1 MKIHLVSGLLLL
13 LITASCSQKD
23 ATKKVVSFYH
33 WKSKATINQQYQ
45 QALKSTNTHKI
56 YLHYFDIVSEHEAN
70 WYDDGIFP
78 TYVLKEVD
86 PAYQNFEIVPV
97 VYITNQVFQVS
108 NLEVQKLSNRIKD
121 LVHQISQ
128 KHFKK
133 DISQIQIDCDWT
145 ESTKYAY
152 FELLESLSDEFDLD
166 VTIRLHQIKFK
177 EKTGVPP
184 VKKGTL
190 MVYNVGDLKDF
201 DQNSI
206 LQNSIVKQY
215 ITADTKYPMPL
226 NIALPLFSQTVI
238 KNKDNKIKIINSVD
252 RPTFE
257 NDKHFKQINTSQF
270 EVVKDTLYKGFYL
283 SEAYGIKLEE
293 LAVTEIVDSY
303 NTIKQSKLI
312 TNEILFYHLDKNSL
326 SNINLSELVEK
337 L

>member
-1 MKIHLVSGLLLL
+1 MKIHLLPSLLLL
-13 LITASCSQKD
+13 LITASCSQKE

-33 WKSKATINQQYQ
+33 WKSKAEFNKQYQ
-45 QALKSTNTHKI
+45 ESLKSVNANKI
-56 YLHYFDIVSEHEAN
+56 YLHYFDIVSEYEPN
-70 WYDDGIFP
+70 WYDDGIYP
-78 TYVLKEVD
+78 TYVLKNVAKE
-86 PAYQNFEIVPV
+86 YQDFKIVPV
-97 VYITNQVFQVS
+97 VYITNRVFQVP
-108 NLEVQKLSNRIKD
+108 NLEIKKLSNRIRD

-128 KHFKK
+128 KYFNK
-133 DISQIQIDCDWT
+133 DIAQIQIDCDWT

-152 FELLESLSDEFDLD
+152 FELLENLSDEFDLD

-190 MVYNVGDLKDF
+190 MLYNVGDLKDIN
-201 DQNSI
+201 QNSI
-206 LQNSIVKQY
+206 LENSIVKQY
-215 ITADTKYPMPL
+215 INSETKYPLPL

-238 KNKDNKIKIINSVD
+238 KNKDNEIKIIKNVD
-252 RPTFE
+252 RTLFE
-257 NDKHFKQINTSQF
+257 NDRHFKQIGASNF

-293 LAVTEIVDSY
+293 LAVSEIIDSY
-303 NTIKQSKLI
+303 KTIKESKLI
-312 TNEILFYHLDKNSL
+312 TNEILFYHLDDKSL